1 MAVDSKLSQIDELT
15 AYAGKIQGFME
26 SVSGNCTAL
35 SNLMVQKLD
44 GLRKKLKKAEQM
56 EAEAVA
62 EYNALIDAM
71 AKTANDD
78 VEGRRALLAK
88 KSYLENRKNKAKMMR
103 EKVAMQVQIAQ
114 NATMTIIDSTK
125 MFQNKLKNKVDK
137 GQQVLKK
144 SVAQL
149 SQYNETKSKI

>member
-1 MAVDSKLSQIDELT
+1 MAEDAKVSQVSELT
-15 AYAGKIQGFME
+15 AYAGKMQGFME

-35 SNLMVQKLD
+35 NNLMVQKLD
-44 GLRKKLKKAEQM
+44 GLRKKLKKAEEM

-103 EKVAMQVQIAQ
+103 ENVSMQVTVAQGVTIAIMD
-114 NATMTIIDSTK
+114 ATK
-125 MFQNKLKNKVDK
+125 AFQSKVKDNVDK
-137 GQQVLKK
+137 GRQLIKK
-144 SVAQL
+144 SVGQL
-149 SQYNETKSKI
+149 DQYNEMKKKL

>member
-1 MAVDSKLSQIDELT
+1 MAEDAKVSQVSELT
-15 AYAGKIQGFME
+15 AYSGKMQGFME
-26 SVSGNCTAL
+26 SVSGNCMAL
-35 SNLMVQKLD
+35 NNLMVQKLD

-78 VEGRRALLAK
+78 VQDRRALLAK

-103 EKVAMQVQIAQ
+103 EHVAAQVNVAQ
-114 NATMTIIDSTK
+114 GATGAIIDGTK
-125 MFQNKLKNKVDK
+125 LFQNKTKENVDK
-137 GQQVLKK
+137 GRHVLKK

-149 SQYNETKSKI
+149 DQYNETKKTI

>member
-1 MAVDSKLSQIDELT
+1 MAEDAKVSQVSELT
-15 AYAGKIQGFME
+15 EYARKMQGFTE

-35 SNLMVQKLD
+35 NNLMVQKLD
-44 GLRKKLKKAEQM
+44 SLRKKLKKAEQI

-78 VEGRRALLAK
+78 VQGRRALLAK
-88 KSYLENRKNKAKMMR
+88 KTYLENKKNKAKKMR
-103 EKVAMQVQIAQ
+103 EYIALQVSNAKGATIA
-114 NATMTIIDSTK
+114 IIDGTK
-125 MFQNKLKNKVDK
+125 AFQNKVKGNVDK
-137 GQQVLKK
+137 GRQVIKK

-149 SQYNETKSKI
+149 EQYNETKKKI

>member
-1 MAVDSKLSQIDELT
+1 MAVDAKVSQIDELT
-15 AYAGKIQGFME
+15 AYAGKMQGFME
-26 SVSGNCTAL
+26 SVSSNSNAL
-35 SNLMVQKLD
+35 INLMVQKLD

-88 KSYLENRKNKAKMMR
+88 KSYLENRKNKAKKMR
-103 EKVAMQVQIAQ
+103 EIVAAQVNVAIG
-114 NATMTIIDSTK
+114 ATGVIIDGTK
-125 MFQNKLKNKVDK
+125 AFQNKVRNNVDK
-137 GQQVLKK
+137 GRQVIKK
-144 SVAQL
+144 SVGQL
-149 SQYNETKSKI
+149 EQYNEAKNTV

>member
-1 MAVDSKLSQIDELT
+1 MAEDAKVSQVSELT
-15 AYAGKIQGFME
+15 AFAGKMQGFME

-35 SNLMVQKLD
+35 NNLMVQKLD
-44 GLRKKLKKAEQM
+44 GLRKKLKKAEEM

-103 EKVAMQVQIAQ
+103 ENVSMQVTVAQGATIAIMD
-114 NATMTIIDSTK
+114 ATK
-125 MFQNKLKNKVDK
+125 AFQSKVKDNVDK
-137 GQQVLKK
+137 GRQLIKK
-144 SVAQL
+144 SVGQL
-149 SQYNETKSKI
+149 DQYNEMKKKL

>member
-1 MAVDSKLSQIDELT
+1 MAEDAKVSQVSELT
-15 AYAGKIQGFME
+15 AFAGKMQGFME

-35 SNLMVQKLD
+35 NNLMVQKLD
-44 GLRKKLKKAEQM
+44 GLRKKLKKAEEM

-103 EKVAMQVQIAQ
+103 ENVSMQVTVAQGATIAIMD
-114 NATMTIIDSTK
+114 ATKT
-125 MFQNKLKNKVDK
+125 FQNKVKENVDK
-137 GQQVLKK
+137 GRQLIKK
-144 SVAQL
+144 SVGQL
-149 SQYNETKSKI
+149 DQYNEMKKKL

>member
-1 MAVDSKLSQIDELT
+1 MAEDAKVSQVSELT
-15 AYAGKIQGFME
+15 AFAGKMQGFME

-35 SNLMVQKLD
+35 NNLMVQKLD

-56 EAEAVA
+56 ETEAVA

-103 EKVAMQVQIAQ
+103 EQVSMQVTVAQGATIAIMD
-114 NATMTIIDSTK
+114 ATK
-125 MFQNKLKNKVDK
+125 AFQSKVKDNVDK
-137 GQQVLKK
+137 GRQLIKK
-144 SVAQL
+144 SVGQL
-149 SQYNETKSKI
+149 DQYNEMKKKL

>member
-1 MAVDSKLSQIDELT
+1 MAVDAKVSQIDELT
-15 AYAGKIQGFME
+15 AYANKMQGFME
-26 SVSGNCTAL
+26 SVSVNCTAL
-35 SNLMVQKLD
+35 NNLMVQKLD

-125 MFQNKLKNKVDK
+125 TFQNKLKNKVDK